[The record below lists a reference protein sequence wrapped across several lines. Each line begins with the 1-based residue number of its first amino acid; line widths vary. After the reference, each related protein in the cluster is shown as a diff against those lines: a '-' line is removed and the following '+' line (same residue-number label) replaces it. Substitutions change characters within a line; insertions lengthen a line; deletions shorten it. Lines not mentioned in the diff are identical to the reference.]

1 MKSYLKTFS
10 LLALGLAVGIGATL
24 TVMHWHTLEPVRPA
38 ASEYAGPA
46 ETLYTCS
53 MHPHILEAEPGN
65 CPICNMRL
73 SPIRNPAATPVAAP
87 PETPAGEREILHWRA
102 PMDPN
107 YISDKPG
114 KSPMGMDLIP
124 VYADEQPGAANI
136 VRVDPGFIQ
145 NFAVRTAVAERGAIP
160 IDIRTVAVLSH
171 NEDSVRAV
179 SAKYDGWIERSYYNT
194 IGEHVHAG
202 TPMFEIYSPA
212 LVTTQQEYLSAIAFA
227 KRLEDSGAY
236 PEAVDRARSLAAA
249 ARQRLHYWDVSDAQI
264 DEIEQSGQPRRT
276 LTVTAPTSGHLM
288 SKAVGALEGLHVMPG
303 MTILTLADHSKL
315 WLEVEIYEKDVR
327 HVREGTQV
335 RLNVN
340 AVPGVRRGRVAF
352 FGPAVDPQTRTLP
365 AFVEVANTD
374 LKLRPG
380 MYAEVVIQPPAPSNV
395 VRVPEEAVIH
405 SGERSVVIVQLSSN
419 EFQPR
424 EVEVGNV
431 GAGLQE
437 IRSGI
442 RTGDRVVVSSQFLID
457 SESNLRAALM
467 QLLGPNESRALEGTK
482 DD

>member
-1 MKSYLKTFS
+1 MKSALKTFS
-10 LLALGLAVGIGATL
+10 LLALGLAVGIGATWA
-24 TVMHWHTLEPVRPA
+24 VMHWDILDRLGPA
-38 ASEYAGPA
+38 AAEDAAAG
-46 ETLYTCS
+46 EMLYTCA
-53 MHPHILEAEPGN
+53 MHPHILETEPGN

-73 SPIRNPAATPVAAP
+73 TPVRNPAATPVAAA
-87 PETPAGEREILHWRA
+87 PETPAGEREILYWRA

-107 YISDKPG
+107 YISDEPG

-124 VYADEQPGAANI
+124 VYAEEQPGPANV
-136 VRVDPGFIQ
+136 VRVDPGFVQ

-160 IDIRTVAVLSH
+160 IDIRTVGVLSH

-179 SAKYDGWIERSYYNT
+179 STKYEGWIERSYYNT

-227 KRLEDSGAY
+227 RRLEESGAY
-236 PEAVDRARSLAAA
+236 PEALDRARSLAAA
-249 ARQRLHYWDVSDAQI
+249 ARERLRYWDVSDAQI
-264 DEIEQSGQPRRT
+264 DEIEQSNQPRRM
-276 LTVTAPTSGHLM
+276 LTVTAPASGHLM
-288 SKAVGALEGLHVMPG
+288 SKAVGALEGLHVTPG
-303 MTILTLADHSKL
+303 MTILTLADHTKL
-315 WLEVEIYEKDVR
+315 WLEVEIYEQDVR

-335 RLNVN
+335 RLSVD
-340 AVPGVRRGRVAF
+340 AVPGVRRGTVAF
-352 FGPAVDPQTRTLP
+352 FGPAVDPQTRTLS

-380 MYAEVVIQPPAPSNV
+380 MYAEAVIQPPAPSNV

-405 SGERSVVIVQLSSN
+405 SGERSVVIVQLSPS

-424 EVEVGNV
+424 EVEVGNI
-431 GAGLQE
+431 GGGFQE

-442 RTGDRVVVSSQFLID
+442 RAGERVVVSSQFLID

-467 QLLGPNESRALEGTK
+467 QLLGPNAAGAPEAQ